1 VKCENCL
8 YFDDREVKEAKERK
22 IVSEDAFKWDGM
34 CVKYS
39 PKEPYNRSSFMFP
52 LVKENYWCGEYK
64 PEECIFIDQA
74 AESMT
79 GFSPMMKGQEDPW
92 AKIDLL
98 EKEILKARREKQA
111 CVQQIKVCTEHAARM
126 ATEENKEYWNGFN
139 YGLCRALIELGV
151 DQETVSKL
159 IR

>member
-1 VKCENCL
+1 MDNWKHRSQNMRCRTCIWFV
-8 YFDDREVKEAKERK
+8 
-22 IVSEDAFKWDGM
+22 
-34 CVKYS
+34 
-39 PKEPYNRSSFMFP
+39 PKENEAGIIDLGRCRKNAPTMDGFP
-52 LVKENYWCGEYK
+52 VVFVNDWCGKHRLDENK
-64 PEECIFIDQA
+64 VIEPTVELMPGKDQD
-74 AESMT
+74 
-79 GFSPMMKGQEDPW
+79 KEDPW

-98 EKEILKARREKQA
+98 EKEILKARREKHA